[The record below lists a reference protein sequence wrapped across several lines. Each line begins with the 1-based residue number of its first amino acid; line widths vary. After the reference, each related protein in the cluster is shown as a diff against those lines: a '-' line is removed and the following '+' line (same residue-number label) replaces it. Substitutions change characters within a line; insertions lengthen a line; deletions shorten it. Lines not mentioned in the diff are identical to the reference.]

1 MRTMEE
7 IVGTSVANRRFTTS
21 LLAGFALLALTLAG
35 IGIYGVISYGVS
47 QRSGEIGVRMA
58 LGAEQSAV
66 VALVMSEALR
76 MCAAGLAIGVILSVL
91 LARFAR
97 AMLVGVSVVD
107 PVTLGAVCVTLLAVG
122 ALASAVPARRAMRVS
137 PSEALRG

>member
-1 MRTMEE
+1 MEE
-7 IVGTSVANRRFTTS
+7 VVGTSVANRRFTTA

-66 VALVMSEALR
+66 VSLVMSEALR
-76 MCAAGLAIGVILSVL
+76 MCAGGLAIGVVLSVL

-97 AMLVGVSVVD
+97 TMLVGVSFID
-107 PVTLGAVCVTLLAVG
+107 PVTLVAVCVTLLAVG